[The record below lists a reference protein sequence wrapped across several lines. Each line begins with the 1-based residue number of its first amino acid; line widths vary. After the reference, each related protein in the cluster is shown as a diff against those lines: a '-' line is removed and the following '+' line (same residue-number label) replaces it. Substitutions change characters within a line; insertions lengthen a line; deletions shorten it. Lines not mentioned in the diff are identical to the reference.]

1 VSTIEL
7 RPATAADAP
16 RLSEIVQAAYGPYV
30 ERLGRPRP
38 MLDDYAEVISRDQVI
53 VASRGGELVGLVVL
67 QVGDEG
73 FVVDNVAVDPVHK
86 GTGVGRALLERGE
99 AEARRAGFDSI
110 ALYTHELMT
119 ENLALY
125 TRIRLRRVRPSV
137 DRRRVPRLPAQ
148 AASCRLTLHSRGAQ
162 LR

>member
-16 RLSEIVQAAYGPYV
+16 RLTEIVQAAYGPYV

-53 VASRGGELVGLVVL
+53 VASRVGDVVGLVVL

-86 GTGVGRALLERGE
+86 GTGVGRALLERAE

-125 TRIRLRRVRPSV
+125 TRIGYVEY
-137 DRRRVPRLPAQ
+137 DRRSIGGGFLVYLRKPLPA
-148 AASCRLTLHSRGAQ
+148 G
-162 LR
+162 